1 MGVCVYTL
9 ILSGKKALP
18 KTELIGELHFKDEL
32 YKQYKGVF
40 SSDHIDY
47 ASQFLLEKIKPDP
60 NARKILDLASGNGVL
75 AKEVS
80 KEIED
85 AEYHLVDD
93 SILAVASAE
102 LNFSGSKVHHHW
114 DNSLEAFPDESFDL
128 IISNPP
134 FHFEYEVNINI
145 TLDLF
150 KQAHRCLRSG
160 GELWVV
166 ANKHLNYGKHL
177 KELYSRVESSSNEK
191 FSVCKAV
198 K

>member
-1 MGVCVYTL
+1 M
-9 ILSGKKALP
+9 
-18 KTELIGELHFKDEL
+18 
-32 YKQYKGVF
+32 
-40 SSDHIDY
+40 
-47 ASQFLLEKIKPDP
+47 
-60 NARKILDLASGNGVL
+60 
-75 AKEVS
+75 
-80 KEIED
+80 
-85 AEYHLVDD
+85 VDD

-102 LNFSGSKVHHHW
+102 LNFNGSKVHHHW